1 MDSTVHTHS
10 PPDRSGHTRWN
21 MRLVGQIAALLLAN
35 ITADTVIVLP
45 LLVLPQ
51 MLDHFHTGQAAWI
64 SSTAMLAGAMWAP
77 LFGKSAD
84 IHGKR
89 RMLTVA
95 LLVAC
100 GGALICLTAP
110 NLWIFVLGRM
120 LQGAAVAA
128 VFLTVA
134 IVRDLCAPR
143 IAMPAVGA
151 VTTGAGVVGLAVS
164 ANIEPLAAQFGFRIV
179 FVASALFATAAV
191 ICIRAF
197 VPESTVRT
205 PGRVDVAGT
214 LLLGGGLVAVLA
226 YISLGPDI
234 GWLSVWALALLAAG
248 VAALTRWYLVSSRI
262 PEPVIDIRNLGRPM
276 VLTLLVVVL
285 ANGAVQSMDQ
295 LLSLIAQ
302 VSADQGL
309 GYGLD
314 AQGSLA
320 LLFGLPAIGI
330 MAGGLISG
338 WLAARTDPS
347 VALTGGVLVG
357 TVGTLGMFLGASSFP
372 VAISFAMLLNLSV
385 GSLLASGFNMAAVL
399 TPPERQGVI
408 SSMVTVMS
416 AIGSVGVSFV
426 GAAVLS
432 STSVVVDGA
441 TVNSATGV
449 FSYVAIAAGVFVVA
463 AVLACLLVAHR
474 RANRPQRT
482 VTSASPQ

>member
-1 MDSTVHTHS
+1 MSAHG
-10 PPDRSGHTRWN
+10 PPGTPQHTRWN
-21 MRLVGQIAALLLAN
+21 PRLVGQIAALLLAN
-35 ITADTVIVLP
+35 ITADSVIVMP

-51 MLDHFHTGQAAWI
+51 MLDHFDTGQAAWI

-100 GGALICLTAP
+100 GGALVCLTAP
-110 NLWIFVLGRM
+110 TLWIFVLGRM

-128 VFLTVA
+128 VFLTVS

-151 VTTGAGVVGLAVS
+151 VTTSAGVVGISLTASV
-164 ANIEPLAAQFGFRIV
+164 ERLAAESGFRVV
-179 FVASALFATAAV
+179 FVASAVFAVVAV
-191 ICIRAF
+191 TCIRAF
-197 VPESTVRT
+197 VPESESRT

-214 LLLGGGLVAVLA
+214 LLLGGGLVAVLG
-226 YISLGPDI
+226 YISLGTDI
-234 GWLSVWALALLAAG
+234 GWLSAGALALLGVG
-248 VAALTRWYLVSSRI
+248 VAALTRWYLVSSRV
-262 PEPVIDIRNLGRPM
+262 PESVIDIRNLGRPM

-285 ANGAVQSMDQ
+285 ATGAGQSMDQ

-302 VSADQGL
+302 VSSDRGL

-330 MAGGLISG
+330 MAGGLLSG
-338 WLAARTDPS
+338 WLAARTDPA
-347 VALTGGVLVG
+347 VALAGGVLVG
-357 TVGTLGMFLGASSFP
+357 TAGALGMFIGASSFP
-372 VAISFAMLLNLSV
+372 AAISFAVLLNLSM
-385 GSLLASGFNMAAVL
+385 GSLVASGFNMAAAL
-399 TPPERQGVI
+399 TPPHRQGVI
-408 SSMVTVMS
+408 ASMVAVTS
-416 AIGSVGVSFV
+416 AIGSVGVSFI

-432 STSVVVDGA
+432 ATSDVVDGT

-449 FSYVAIAAGVFVVA
+449 YSYIATAAGLFMVA
-463 AVLACLLVAHR
+463 AVLAILLLAQR
-474 RANRPQRT
+474 RTEHPQRT
-482 VTSASPQ
+482 NR